1 MDFFQIIKRC
11 CQIHAQATSL
21 LKRNKH
27 WIAFRVWLY
36 EKQLG
41 SLMGISHSPRCR
53 WCVIFLLFL
62 FCVYIWSSG
71 MTRLPRSR
79 LSKQNEMNKNRYKH
93 FSQSVNTKAMPM
105 RIHKSKL
112 TKSYFYHVAMSMS
125 SLARWSRLYLSTK
138 RYYSAYW
145 ASRLSRYFFHI
156 NIQLVS
162 NTSP

>member
-1 MDFFQIIKRC
+1 MDFFQTIKRC
-11 CQIHAQATSL
+11 CQVHVQATSL
-21 LKRNKH
+21 LKRN
-27 WIAFRVWLY
+27 

-41 SLMGISHSPRCR
+41 SLRGISHSPRCC
-53 WCVIFLLFL
+53 WYVIFLLFL
-62 FCVYIWSSG
+62 FCVYIWSSR

-93 FSQSVNTKAMPM
+93 FSQSVNTKIMSMP
-105 RIHKSKL
+105 IYKFKL
-112 TKSYFYHVAMSMS
+112 TKSSTHFYHVVMSMS
-125 SLARWSRLYLSTK
+125 SMARWSRLYLSTK